1 MDIQKE
7 KIAHEKHLLSQGVD
21 FKYLPNIQYSKLENV
36 YELIEWDEEYSEAL
50 NEINSSWCTWQA
62 AKAQAVP
69 EYAEFYLGGG
79 VFAICDWKDY
89 ETVKNFKWN
98 TSSRQSRTQWVWAHD
113 PKNADINRRKVAMH
127 NLIMCPPEGL
137 YVDHINGNGLDNRR
151 SNLRIVTKQQNTFNS
166 AHKGG
171 TSKYKGVCLEK
182 ESGMWKAYI
191 TKDGKKKSIGRF
203 ALEDDAA
210 RAYDKE
216 AISLFREHAKL
227 NFLPKAMIEAQGQS
241 HD

>member
-1 MDIQKE
+1 MDIE
-7 KIAHEKHLLSQGVD
+7 NFIAEFKKTFVYDLLSMTLKDEQLFEHMVD
-21 FKYLPNIQYSKLENV
+21 GDAVLWFKEQTRQMWLMWEK
-36 YELIEWDEEYSEAL
+36 
-50 NEINSSWCTWQA
+50 

-227 NFLPKAMIEAQGQS
+227 NFLPKAMIEAQEPAN
-241 HD
+241 D

>member
-1 MDIQKE
+1 
-7 KIAHEKHLLSQGVD
+7 
-21 FKYLPNIQYSKLENV
+21 
-36 YELIEWDEEYSEAL
+36 
-50 NEINSSWCTWQA
+50 
-62 AKAQAVP
+62 
-69 EYAEFYLGGG
+69 
-79 VFAICDWKDY
+79 
-89 ETVKNFKWN
+89 
-98 TSSRQSRTQWVWAHD
+98 
-113 PKNADINRRKVAMH
+113 MH

-210 RAYDKE
+210 RAYDNE

-227 NFLPKAMIEAQGQS
+227 NFLPKAMIEPQEPAN
-241 HD
+241 D

>member
-1 MDIQKE
+1 M
-7 KIAHEKHLLSQGVD
+7 
-21 FKYLPNIQYSKLENV
+21 
-36 YELIEWDEEYSEAL
+36 
-50 NEINSSWCTWQA
+50 
-62 AKAQAVP
+62 P

-227 NFLPKAMIEAQGQS
+227 NFLPKAMIEAQEPNN
-241 HD
+241 D

>member
-1 MDIQKE
+1 MDTQEE
-7 KIAHEKHLLSQGVD
+7 KAD
-21 FKYLPNIQYSKLENV
+21 FEAEFGKTDFYKMNLVNCFCFINDRYV
-36 YELIEWDEEYSEAL
+36 WDEVQAA
-50 NEINSSWCTWQA
+50 WQMWQA

-227 NFLPKAMIEAQGQS
+227 NFLPKAMIEAQEQKG
-241 HD
+241 